1 VQVEEED
8 PYTKAWKD
16 WVERDKQRGLEKA
29 RRMEKQEKLAKSWEM
44 VKMCREIMKEN
55 YSNWQERKMT
65 EEDQRKILD
74 LELEKQERLEKGRKR
89 QEKHRK
95 PKDMESMEEALAKRL
110 ILAEIREN
118 AWKRRED
125 NKSSHE
131 EYSDRLEKEEQK
143 LSREKIKEKV
153 KQKEEE
159 LKSIEKKEKD
169 RKIQFMEAW
178 KEKEER
184 KRKQKKVQQGWK
196 DLLESVEYWEELQEG
211 ETEYTDENLEEWF
224 EEEWSE
230 EGFEEAGTVLEL
242 VLTDVIAFI
251 EMCGTDS
258 QAEQQCTQLDARGQA
273 EQSEGP
279 SHQYGE
285 GAPLYQ
291 INTRARGDDCQAEQ
305 QCSRRDSNQLDPA
318 EQKCTQSDGTV
329 PPDRRED
336 LKKIENEIKNLEI
349 EIKMLEKAKKNKNNV
364 QKSSRRKSRHEKSR
378 IGEEARKGVEPAG
391 KNGELWKLKWNMK
404 RMFRE
409 SKLLCGTVPKI
420 PPIITNKFQSGAVP
434 PAPTATPVPPKLPAN
449 SPVPPASTA
458 TISGSSRKKLLVG
471 TIPTLSGT
479 VMPASTAT
487 PWGARNKRRKCPSSQ
502 TSHTPIQKA
511 EVATVTL
518 SGKEEKDG
526 VLQNDSKILQ
536 AGGDQHIVQ
545 KSTKEIK
552 LKSKVSEMRKIW
564 EQNIVSKFTDGPRIS
579 ETKSICAKP
588 MGGLEKPTVF
598 GTSQQRW

>member
-1 VQVEEED
+1 M
-8 PYTKAWKD
+8 
-16 WVERDKQRGLEKA
+16 R
-29 RRMEKQEKLAKSWEM
+29 KL
-44 VKMCREIMKEN
+44 
-55 YSNWQERKMT
+55 
-65 EEDQRKILD
+65 
-74 LELEKQERLEKGRKR
+74 
-89 QEKHRK
+89 
-95 PKDMESMEEALAKRL
+95 
-110 ILAEIREN
+110 
-118 AWKRRED
+118 
-125 NKSSHE
+125 
-131 EYSDRLEKEEQK
+131 
-143 LSREKIKEKV
+143 
-153 KQKEEE
+153 
-159 LKSIEKKEKD
+159 
-169 RKIQFMEAW
+169 
-178 KEKEER
+178 
-184 KRKQKKVQQGWK
+184 
-196 DLLESVEYWEELQEG
+196 
-211 ETEYTDENLEEWF
+211 
-224 EEEWSE
+224 
-230 EGFEEAGTVLEL
+230 
-242 VLTDVIAFI
+242 
-251 EMCGTDS
+251 
-258 QAEQQCTQLDARGQA
+258 
-273 EQSEGP
+273 
-279 SHQYGE
+279 
-285 GAPLYQ
+285 
-291 INTRARGDDCQAEQ
+291 
-305 QCSRRDSNQLDPA
+305 
-318 EQKCTQSDGTV
+318 
-329 PPDRRED
+329 
-336 LKKIENEIKNLEI
+336 
-349 EIKMLEKAKKNKNNV
+349 KKNKNNV

-518 SGKEEKDG
+518 SGKDEKDG

>member
-1 VQVEEED
+1 
-8 PYTKAWKD
+8 
-16 WVERDKQRGLEKA
+16 
-29 RRMEKQEKLAKSWEM
+29 
-44 VKMCREIMKEN
+44 
-55 YSNWQERKMT
+55 
-65 EEDQRKILD
+65 
-74 LELEKQERLEKGRKR
+74 
-89 QEKHRK
+89 
-95 PKDMESMEEALAKRL
+95 
-110 ILAEIREN
+110 
-118 AWKRRED
+118 
-125 NKSSHE
+125 
-131 EYSDRLEKEEQK
+131 
-143 LSREKIKEKV
+143 
-153 KQKEEE
+153 
-159 LKSIEKKEKD
+159 
-169 RKIQFMEAW
+169 
-178 KEKEER
+178 
-184 KRKQKKVQQGWK
+184 
-196 DLLESVEYWEELQEG
+196 
-211 ETEYTDENLEEWF
+211 
-224 EEEWSE
+224 
-230 EGFEEAGTVLEL
+230 
-242 VLTDVIAFI
+242 
-251 EMCGTDS
+251 
-258 QAEQQCTQLDARGQA
+258 
-273 EQSEGP
+273 
-279 SHQYGE
+279 
-285 GAPLYQ
+285 
-291 INTRARGDDCQAEQ
+291 
-305 QCSRRDSNQLDPA
+305 
-318 EQKCTQSDGTV
+318 
-329 PPDRRED
+329 
-336 LKKIENEIKNLEI
+336 
-349 EIKMLEKAKKNKNNV
+349 MLEKAKKNKNNV